1 MPGNETTTRRRA
13 RRPTEAAARLERLR
27 QRNADQLEAQR
38 EAERRIE
45 TALKAYVDA
54 DMSISAVEHDRDDK
68 IASLERQIEQA
79 RTAAQIK
86 IEEIRARQAMTV
98 WHISDA
104 GRTLEQI
111 AELLEVPQKEARR
124 LLHAGRTAANSE
136 AATTTDPHSNPSDN
150 TEPTEPHQP
159 AEQQPVETVQASVE
173 QRDLS
178 GIDGHQDPADA
189 RLVPPVADGGGQR
202 P

>member
-1 MPGNETTTRRRA
+1 MPEKETTTRRRA

-45 TALKAYVDA
+45 TALKSYVDA
-54 DMSISAVEHDRDDK
+54 DVSISAIEHDRDDK
-68 IASLERQIEQA
+68 ITNLERQIEQA
-79 RTAAQIK
+79 RVAAQVK
-86 IEEIRARQAMTV
+86 IEEIRAQQAMAV

-104 GRTLEQI
+104 GRTVEQI
-111 AELLEVPQKEARR
+111 AELLEVPHKEARR
-124 LLHAGRTAANSE
+124 LLYTGRTAANPGVVI
-136 AATTTDPHSNPSDN
+136 TTGPPSNPSDN
-150 TEPTEPHQP
+150 TDPTDPHQS
-159 AEQQPVETVQASVE
+159 AEQQPAETVAASVE

-178 GIDGHQDPADA
+178 GIDSHQDGADTS
-189 RLVPPVADGGGQR
+189 LVPPVADGGGER